1 MKVDRVIAKF
11 LDNEALLNGGK
22 AAVREVVAELEAEG
36 VTVSASMVT
45 NIQAVTDRVLAVQR
59 ERTAANAQRSSRRE
73 APAEVIGNADKVLRI
88 ATGEETE

>member
-1 MKVDRVIAKF
+1 MKVDWVIGKF

-45 NIQAVTDRVLAVQR
+45 NIQTVTDRVLAVQR
-59 ERTAANAQRSSRRE
+59 ERTAANA
-73 APAEVIGNADKVLRI
+73 
-88 ATGEETE
+88 